1 MADGLGKKVDLI
13 WNKLRKLD
21 SIPTETRLHNLH
33 RSMASLEQSF
43 AVMEKYVQNLK
54 DKTGK
59 TNTKV
64 NDLEKSVEFHDQ
76 DISDSQKDLKK
87 VQHEAD
93 ELKMQ
98 LLYQGHYSRR
108 ENLMFVGNEENGTP
122 FDDVENTKEVTYDFL
137 QRELSFEN
145 AQSRFEFQRIH
156 RVGKRT
162 GKKPCPIIVR
172 FLRYSDREDVLPR
185 AKTSLEGK
193 DYGVF
198 EEMPKEL
205 YQLRN
210 AQMKKLQNAKHHQG
224 TTAYFSRKYPEKLF
238 IDGNYI
244 PRN

>member
-1 MADGLGKKVDLI
+1 
-13 WNKLRKLD
+13 
-21 SIPTETRLHNLH
+21 
-33 RSMASLEQSF
+33 
-43 AVMEKYVQNLK
+43 MEKDVQNLK

-93 ELKMQ
+93 EVKMQ
-98 LLYQGHYSRR
+98 LLYQGHYSRM

-122 FDDVENTKEVTYDFL
+122 FEDVENTKEVTYDFL

-205 YQLRN
+205 YELRN

-224 TTAYFSRKYPEKLF
+224 STAYFSRKYPEKLF

>member
-1 MADGLGKKVDLI
+1 MK
-13 WNKLRKLD
+13 
-21 SIPTETRLHNLH
+21 
-33 RSMASLEQSF
+33 
-43 AVMEKYVQNLK
+43 
-54 DKTGK
+54 
-59 TNTKV
+59 
-64 NDLEKSVEFHDQ
+64 KSVEFHDQ

-87 VQHEAD
+87 VQHVAD

-108 ENLMFVGNEENGTP
+108 ENLMFVGNEENSTP

-145 AQSRFEFQRIH
+145 AQSRFAFQRIH

-185 AKTSLEGK
+185 AKTSLEWK

-224 TTAYFSRKYPEKLF
+224 STAYFSRKYPDKLF

-244 PRN
+244 P

>member
-93 ELKMQ
+93 EVKMQ

-122 FDDVENTKEVTYDFL
+122 FEDVENTKEVTYDFL

-224 TTAYFSRKYPEKLF
+224 STAYFSRKYPDKLF

>member
-1 MADGLGKKVDLI
+1 MKQIKKARQHSDRI
-13 WNKLRKLD
+13 CTN
-21 SIPTETRLHNLH
+21 HA
-33 RSMASLEQSF
+33 MASLEQSS
-43 AVMEKYVQNLK
+43 AVMEKDVQNLK

-64 NDLEKSVEFHDQ
+64 NDLERSVEFHDQ
-76 DISDSQKDLKK
+76 DISDLQKDLKK
-87 VQHEAD
+87 VQHESD

-108 ENLMFVGNEENGTP
+108 ENLMFVGIEENGTP
-122 FDDVENTKEVTYDFL
+122 FDAENETANNNVENTKEVICDYGYDFL

-185 AKTSLEGK
+185 EKTSLEGK

-205 YQLRN
+205 YQLRK
-210 AQMKKLQNAKHHQG
+210 AQMKKLQNAKHQG
-224 TTAYFSRKYPEKLF
+224 STAQPISAGSIRT
-238 IDGNYI
+238 NYL
-244 PRN
+244 

>member
-1 MADGLGKKVDLI
+1 
-13 WNKLRKLD
+13 
-21 SIPTETRLHNLH
+21 
-33 RSMASLEQSF
+33 MASLEQSF
-43 AVMEKYVQNLK
+43 TVMEKDAQNLK
-54 DKTGK
+54 DKTGE

>member
-76 DISDSQKDLKK
+76 DISDLQKDLKK

-98 LLYQGHYSRR
+98 LLDQGHYSRR
-108 ENLMFVGNEENGTP
+108 ENPMFVGNEENGTP
-122 FDDVENTKEVTYDFL
+122 FEDVENTKEVTYDFL

-205 YQLRN
+205 YQLT
-210 AQMKKLQNAKHHQG
+210 KKRPNEETSKRK
-224 TTAYFSRKYPEKLF
+224 TSSRQHSLF
-238 IDGNYI
+238 QQEVSGQIIY
-244 PRN
+244 RR

>member
-1 MADGLGKKVDLI
+1 
-13 WNKLRKLD
+13 
-21 SIPTETRLHNLH
+21 
-33 RSMASLEQSF
+33 
-43 AVMEKYVQNLK
+43 MEKDVQNLK

-76 DISDSQKDLKK
+76 DISDYQKDLKK

-108 ENLMFVGNEENGTP
+108 ENLMFVGIEENGTP
-122 FDDVENTKEVTYDFL
+122 FDAENEKTNNNVENTKEVIYDFL
-137 QRELSFEN
+137 QRELSFEK

-172 FLRYSDREDVLPR
+172 FLRF
-185 AKTSLEGK
+185 SLG
-193 DYGVF
+193 
-198 EEMPKEL
+198 
-205 YQLRN
+205 
-210 AQMKKLQNAKHHQG
+210 
-224 TTAYFSRKYPEKLF
+224 
-238 IDGNYI
+238 
-244 PRN
+244 

>member
-1 MADGLGKKVDLI
+1 
-13 WNKLRKLD
+13 
-21 SIPTETRLHNLH
+21 
-33 RSMASLEQSF
+33 
-43 AVMEKYVQNLK
+43 MEKDVQNLK

-224 TTAYFSRKYPEKLF
+224 STAYFSRKYPEKLF

>member
-21 SIPTETRLHNLH
+21 SILTETRLHDLH
-33 RSMASLEQSF
+33 RSTASFEQSF

-76 DISDSQKDLKK
+76 DISDLQKDLKK

-193 DYGVF
+193 DYGGF

-224 TTAYFSRKYPEKLF
+224 STAYFSRKYPEKLF

>member
-1 MADGLGKKVDLI
+1 
-13 WNKLRKLD
+13 
-21 SIPTETRLHNLH
+21 
-33 RSMASLEQSF
+33 
-43 AVMEKYVQNLK
+43 MEKDAQNLK
-54 DKTGK
+54 DKTGE

-87 VQHEAD
+87 VQHVAD

-108 ENLMFVGNEENGTP
+108 ENLMFVRNEENGTP

-224 TTAYFSRKYPEKLF
+224 STAYFSRKYPDKLF

>member
-33 RSMASLEQSF
+33 RSMASLEQSV

-93 ELKMQ
+93 EVKMQ

-224 TTAYFSRKYPEKLF
+224 STAYFSRKYPDKLF

-244 PRN
+244 PRS

>member
-1 MADGLGKKVDLI
+1 
-13 WNKLRKLD
+13 
-21 SIPTETRLHNLH
+21 
-33 RSMASLEQSF
+33 
-43 AVMEKYVQNLK
+43 MEKDVQNLK

-64 NDLEKSVEFHDQ
+64 NDLEKRVEFHDQ

-108 ENLMFVGNEENGTP
+108 ENLMFVRNEENGTP

-198 EEMPKEL
+198 EDMPKEL

-224 TTAYFSRKYPEKLF
+224 STAYFSRKYPEKLF

>member
-1 MADGLGKKVDLI
+1 
-13 WNKLRKLD
+13 
-21 SIPTETRLHNLH
+21 
-33 RSMASLEQSF
+33 
-43 AVMEKYVQNLK
+43 
-54 DKTGK
+54 
-59 TNTKV
+59 
-64 NDLEKSVEFHDQ
+64 
-76 DISDSQKDLKK
+76 
-87 VQHEAD
+87 
-93 ELKMQ
+93 MQ

-162 GKKPCPIIVR
+162 CKKPCPIIVR

-185 AKTSLEGK
+185 EKTSLEGK
-193 DYGVF
+193 DCGVF
-198 EEMPKEL
+198 EDMRKEL
-205 YQLRN
+205 YQLRK
-210 AQMKKLQNAKHHQG
+210 AQMKKLQNAKHQG
-224 TTAYFSRKYPEKLF
+224 STAYFSRKYPDKLF

>member
-21 SIPTETRLHNLH
+21 SILTETRLHNLH

-43 AVMEKYVQNLK
+43 VVMEKDVQNLN

-137 QRELSFEN
+137 QRELNFDM
-145 AQSRFEFQRIH
+145 R
-156 RVGKRT
+156 
-162 GKKPCPIIVR
+162 
-172 FLRYSDREDVLPR
+172 
-185 AKTSLEGK
+185 
-193 DYGVF
+193 
-198 EEMPKEL
+198 MPKVDS
-205 YQLRN
+205 N
-210 AQMKKLQNAKHHQG
+210 
-224 TTAYFSRKYPEKLF
+224 FSGFTEWEKEQVRSPVLLS
-238 IDGNYI
+238 
-244 PRN
+244 

>member
-1 MADGLGKKVDLI
+1 M
-13 WNKLRKLD
+13 
-21 SIPTETRLHNLH
+21 
-33 RSMASLEQSF
+33 
-43 AVMEKYVQNLK
+43 
-54 DKTGK
+54 
-59 TNTKV
+59 
-64 NDLEKSVEFHDQ
+64 
-76 DISDSQKDLKK
+76 
-87 VQHEAD
+87 
-93 ELKMQ
+93 
-98 LLYQGHYSRR
+98 
-108 ENLMFVGNEENGTP
+108 ENGTQ
-122 FDDVENTKEVTYDFL
+122 FDAENETANNNVENTKEVIYDFL
-137 QRELSFEN
+137 QRELI
-145 AQSRFEFQRIH
+145 ALRMPKVSRFEFQRIH

-162 GKKPCPIIVR
+162 GKRPCPIIVR

-224 TTAYFSRKYPEKLF
+224 STAYFSRKYPEKLF

>member
-1 MADGLGKKVDLI
+1 
-13 WNKLRKLD
+13 
-21 SIPTETRLHNLH
+21 
-33 RSMASLEQSF
+33 
-43 AVMEKYVQNLK
+43 MEKDVQNLK

-76 DISDSQKDLKK
+76 DISDLQKDLKK

-98 LLYQGHYSRR
+98 LLYQGHYSSR
-108 ENLMFVGNEENGTP
+108 ENLMFVGIEENGTP
-122 FDDVENTKEVTYDFL
+122 FDAENATANNNVENTKEVIYDFL

-172 FLRYSDREDVLPR
+172 FLRYSDQEDVDLPR

-193 DYGVF
+193 DFGVF
-198 EEMPKEL
+198 EDMPKEL
-205 YQLRN
+205 YQLRK
-210 AQMKKLQNAKHHQG
+210 AQMKKLQNIKAAQPISAGSVRKNHLSTV
-224 TTAYFSRKYPEKLF
+224 TTVLE
-238 IDGNYI
+238 IDLILIFFLSSNMHVS
-244 PRN
+244 

>member
-1 MADGLGKKVDLI
+1 MADGLGKKVDMI

-21 SIPTETRLHNLH
+21 SIPTEMHLHNLH
-33 RSMASLEQSF
+33 KSMASLEQSF
-43 AVMEKYVQNLK
+43 AVMEKDVQNLK

-76 DISDSQKDLKK
+76 DISDWQKDLKK

-108 ENLMFVGNEENGTP
+108 ENLMFVGIEENGTP
-122 FDDVENTKEVTYDFL
+122 FDAENETANNNVENTKEVIYDFL

-156 RVGKRT
+156 RVGKEQ
-162 GKKPCPIIVR
+162 VR
-172 FLRYSDREDVLPR
+172 SPVLL
-185 AKTSLEGK
+185 S
-193 DYGVF
+193 
-198 EEMPKEL
+198 
-205 YQLRN
+205 
-210 AQMKKLQNAKHHQG
+210 
-224 TTAYFSRKYPEKLF
+224 
-238 IDGNYI
+238 
-244 PRN
+244 

>member
-13 WNKLRKLD
+13 WSKLRKLD

-93 ELKMQ
+93 EHKMQ

-122 FDDVENTKEVTYDFL
+122 FEDVENTKEVTYDFL

-224 TTAYFSRKYPEKLF
+224 STAYFSRKYPDKLF

>member
-21 SIPTETRLHNLH
+21 SILTETCLHNLH

-43 AVMEKYVQNLK
+43 VVMEKDVQNLK
-54 DKTGK
+54 DKTLK

-224 TTAYFSRKYPEKLF
+224 STAYFSRKYPDKLF

>member
-21 SIPTETRLHNLH
+21 SILTETCLHNLH

-43 AVMEKYVQNLK
+43 VVMEKDVQNLN

-87 VQHEAD
+87 VQHEAE

-145 AQSRFEFQRIH
+145 AQSRFEFQPIH

-224 TTAYFSRKYPEKLF
+224 STAYFSRKYPEKLF

>member
-1 MADGLGKKVDLI
+1 M
-13 WNKLRKLD
+13 
-21 SIPTETRLHNLH
+21 TC
-33 RSMASLEQSF
+33 LEQSF
-43 AVMEKYVQNLK
+43 AVMEKDVQNLK

-76 DISDSQKDLKK
+76 DISDLQKDLKK

-98 LLYQGHYSRR
+98 LLYQGHYSSR
-108 ENLMFVGNEENGTP
+108 ENLMFVGIEENGTP
-122 FDDVENTKEVTYDFL
+122 FDAENATANNNVETTKEVIYDFL

-172 FLRYSDREDVLPR
+172 FLRYQ
-185 AKTSLEGK
+185 AIGKTSYL
-193 DYGVF
+193 V
-198 EEMPKEL
+198 
-205 YQLRN
+205 Q
-210 AQMKKLQNAKHHQG
+210 KHHSKG
-224 TTAYFSRKYPEKLF
+224 KITVFLRKCRRNF
-238 IDGNYI
+238 IN
-244 PRN
+244 

>member
-21 SIPTETRLHNLH
+21 SILTETRQHNLH
-33 RSMASLEQSF
+33 RSKASLEQSF
-43 AVMEKYVQNLK
+43 AVMEKDVQNLN

-185 AKTSLEGK
+185 AKTSLEGR

-224 TTAYFSRKYPEKLF
+224 STAYFSRKYPDKLF

>member
-33 RSMASLEQSF
+33 RSMASLEQSV

-93 ELKMQ
+93 EVKMQ

-162 GKKPCPIIVR
+162 GKNPCPIIVR
-172 FLRYSDREDVLPR
+172 CLRFSLGKTSYRVKKHHWKGKTTVFLRTCR
-185 AKTSLEGK
+185 
-193 DYGVF
+193 
-198 EEMPKEL
+198 
-205 YQLRN
+205 RN
-210 AQMKKLQNAKHHQG
+210 
-224 TTAYFSRKYPEKLF
+224 F
-238 IDGNYI
+238 IN
-244 PRN
+244 

>member
-98 LLYQGHYSRR
+98 LLYQGHNSRR

-122 FDDVENTKEVTYDFL
+122 FEDVENTKEVTYDFL

-198 EEMPKEL
+198 EDMPKEL
-205 YQLRN
+205 
-210 AQMKKLQNAKHHQG
+210 
-224 TTAYFSRKYPEKLF
+224 
-238 IDGNYI
+238 
-244 PRN
+244 

>member
-1 MADGLGKKVDLI
+1 MADGLGKKVDLT

-21 SIPTETRLHNLH
+21 SILTETRLHNLH

-43 AVMEKYVQNLK
+43 AVMEKDVQNLK

-64 NDLEKSVEFHDQ
+64 NDLEKSVEFHDH

-93 ELKMQ
+93 EVKMQ

-185 AKTSLEGK
+185 AKTSLEGR

-224 TTAYFSRKYPEKLF
+224 STAYFSRKYPDKLF